1 MAVCHMFNHCFI
13 LSFQLCFL
21 FLKVAIQLFLC
32 YWLNCAHAFFHIHD
46 KRRKRKRFCYI
57 NGFLIYYRSKSSAG
71 VSGFNKLEGSFE
83 PTSSD
88 TSTVVKNE
96 MESVLP
102 RNRIALLEHKVV
114 TKGTNKYVFSS
125 LITNSFVEMYQ

>member
-1 MAVCHMFNHCFI
+1 
-13 LSFQLCFL
+13 
-21 FLKVAIQLFLC
+21 
-32 YWLNCAHAFFHIHD
+32 
-46 KRRKRKRFCYI
+46 
-57 NGFLIYYRSKSSAG
+57 
-71 VSGFNKLEGSFE
+71 LEGSFE

-88 TSTVVKNE
+88 TSTVLKNE
-96 MESVLP
+96 MESGLP